1 MKKNITINLSGR
13 LFNIDEDA
21 YQLLK
26 HYTDTLR
33 RYYGKHEGDTEIADD
48 IEARI
53 AELFEEIKANGEEA
67 ITIEHVQGVIS
78 RIGELEDLAPEEETT
93 DEQPADEAG
102 ESTGSNFRENIES
115 GARNVMNTL
124 RSGKRF
130 YRDMQN
136 KMVGGVLAGCAQYFG
151 GSPLTWRIGF
161 VLSFLLLHS
170 LAKMFHLDPSGVKMF
185 FLFGYI
191 GLMILAP
198 KAENP
203 EDVLQ
208 MKGEEVTPQ
217 NIGEEVK
224 KQNERSGSM
233 RSNFLG
239 LAVTIVLGGI
249 AVFLTVS
256 TIIGLCFGAVFFANP
271 IGVLA
276 DYIGFENISDARVV
290 FQAVTIPIIVGC
302 ASAVGVCLILLYCVF
317 HALASHLGHIAAMGF
332 KQRIAWFLLLIV
344 GVVTVV
350 FSCAKFGSTCGDYQS
365 KFHKEWREK
374 YYEQHMIN
382 GYYFSDEDR
391 AYFNH
396 EGWTLVKGDN
406 CEHFTSAGEYWNG
419 DCDVRYLDAFSA
431 DKNIVFQ
438 AERSQNVD
446 AGTYQLQAVA
456 RCSRDAKG
464 VYIYAI
470 VEKDGNEEK
479 YLAKVPGNHN
489 EGRQIYQGE
498 TALEEMSPR
507 EMDKAIEANDG
518 KGFGWACVRIKDIK
532 VAEAATIRY
541 GVTTDEALTGEKC
554 DAEWLS
560 ATDFSLI
567 YDLSPT
573 KRGK

>member
-78 RIGELEDLAPEEETT
+78 RIGELEDLAPEEETSN
-93 DEQPADEAG
+93 EQQAEEAG
-102 ESTGSNFRENIES
+102 ESIGHRFRENVEN
-115 GARNVMNTL
+115 GARSAMNTL

-136 KMVGGVLAGCAQYFG
+136 KMVCGVLAGCAQYFG
-151 GSPLTWRIGF
+151 GSPLAWRIGYIASYAF
-161 VLSFLLLHS
+161 LRMFTKLFHMNIDVLPIFIL
-170 LAKMFHLDPSGVKMF
+170 
-185 FLFGYI
+185 GYFAFA
-191 GLMILAP
+191 ILAP

-256 TIIGLCFGAVFFANP
+256 TIVGLCFGAVFFANP

-302 ASAVGVCLILLYCVF
+302 AAAVGVCLILLYCVF

-350 FSCAKFGSTCGDYQS
+350 FSCAKFGSTCGDYQR

-374 YYEQHMIN
+374 NNVELVTD
-382 GYYFSDEDR
+382 GYHISDENRD
-391 AYFNH
+391 
-396 EGWTLVKGDN
+396 
-406 CEHFTSAGEYWNG
+406 
-419 DCDVRYLDAFSA
+419 
-431 DKNIVFQ
+431 
-438 AERSQNVD
+438 SQ
-446 AGTYQLQAVA
+446 
-456 RCSRDAKG
+456 S
-464 VYIYAI
+464 
-470 VEKDGNEEK
+470 
-479 YLAKVPGNHN
+479 N

-498 TALEEMSPR
+498 TDLETMSPR
-507 EMDKAIEANDG
+507 EMDNDIEAN
-518 KGFGWACVRIKDIK
+518 
-532 VAEAATIRY
+532 
-541 GVTTDEALTGEKC
+541 
-554 DAEWLS
+554 
-560 ATDFSLI
+560 
-567 YDLSPT
+567 
-573 KRGK
+573 

>member
-48 IEARI
+48 IETRI
-53 AELFEEIKANGEEA
+53 AELFEEIMANGNEA

-78 RIGELEDLAPEEETT
+78 RIGELEDLAPEEDTT

-102 ESTGSNFRENIES
+102 ESTGNRFRENIES

-136 KMVGGVLAGCAQYFG
+136 KLVGGVLAGCAQYFG
-151 GSPLTWRIGF
+151 GSPLSWRIGF

-208 MKGEEVTPQ
+208 MKGEDVTPQ

-224 KQNERSGSM
+224 KQNARGTGLMGSFLGLVVTV
-233 RSNFLG
+233 FLG
-239 LAVTIVLGGI
+239 LAAVWLSIQTIV
-249 AVFLTVS
+249 A
-256 TIIGLCFGAVFFANP
+256 LCFGGIFFTNTVRWFSKWFDFDLSVA
-271 IGVLA
+271 GEVL
-276 DYIGFENISDARVV
+276 
-290 FQAVTIPIIVGC
+290 
-302 ASAVGVCLILLYCVF
+302 SAVQIPFILSGVSFIVISITLLYCVF
-317 HALASHLGHIAAMGF
+317 HALASHLGRTAAMGF
-332 KQRIAWFLLLIV
+332 KQRIAWLLIFIV
-344 GVVTVV
+344 GVVTFVV
-350 FSCAKFGSTCGDYQS
+350 SCTQFVTVCKDYSRKFYN
-365 KFHKEWREK
+365 EWQEK
-374 YYEQHMIN
+374 DRQNHMID

-391 AYFNH
+391 DFFNR
-396 EGWTLVKGDN
+396 EGWKLVKGDN
-406 CEHFTSAGEYWNG
+406 CEHFTSAGEYWTG
-419 DCDVRYLDAFSA
+419 DIDVRYLDAFST
-431 DKNIVFQ
+431 DRNIVFQ
-438 AERSQNVD
+438 TERSENVE

-470 VEKDGNEEK
+470 VEKDGKEEK
-479 YLAKVPGNHN
+479 YLTKVPGNHN

-507 EMDKAIEANDG
+507 EMDKAIEANDSR
-518 KGFGWACVRIKDIK
+518 GFGWACVRINDIK
-532 VAEAATIRY
+532 VTEAATIRY
-541 GVTTDEALTGEKC
+541 GVTTDEALTGEHC

>member
-78 RIGELEDLAPEEETT
+78 RIGELEDLAPEEETS
-93 DEQPADEAG
+93 DEQQAG
-102 ESTGSNFRENIES
+102 EGTGTRFRENVGS

-124 RSGKRF
+124 RSSKRF

-151 GSPLTWRIGF
+151 GSPLAWRIGF
-161 VLSFLLLHS
+161 ILSYVFLGMFFSIVHMEFDLFLFYVLSYFAL
-170 LAKMFHLDPSGVKMF
+170 V
-185 FLFGYI
+185 
-191 GLMILAP
+191 ILAP

-208 MKGEEVTPQ
+208 MKGEDVTPQ

-224 KQNERSGSM
+224 KQNARGGSVM
-233 RSNFLG
+233 GSFFGLVVTVLLG
-239 LAVTIVLGGI
+239 LAAVWLSIQTIV
-249 AVFLTVS
+249 A
-256 TIIGLCFGAVFFANP
+256 LCFGGVFFTNTVRWFAKWFDFDLSVA
-271 IGVLA
+271 GEVL
-276 DYIGFENISDARVV
+276 
-290 FQAVTIPIIVGC
+290 
-302 ASAVGVCLILLYCVF
+302 SAVQMPLILCGVSFVVISATLLYCVF
-317 HALASHLGHIAAMGF
+317 HALASHLGRTDAMGF
-332 KQRIAWFLLLIV
+332 KQRIAWLLLFVV
-344 GVVTVV
+344 GVVTFVV
-350 FSCAKFGSTCGDYQS
+350 SCTQFVTTCEDFSQKFYN
-365 KFHKEWREK
+365 EWQEK
-374 YYEQHMIN
+374 DRQAHMID

-391 AYFNH
+391 DFFNR
-396 EGWTLVKGDN
+396 EDWKLVKGDN
-406 CEHFTSAGEYWNG
+406 CEHFTSAGEYWTG
-419 DCDVRYLDAFSA
+419 DGDVRYLDAFSS

-438 AERSQNVD
+438 AERSEEVG

-456 RCSRDAKG
+456 RCSRGAKG

-470 VEKDGNEEK
+470 VENNGKEEK
-479 YLAKVPGNHN
+479 YLAKVPANHN
-489 EGRQIYQGE
+489 EGRQIYQEE
-498 TALEEMSPR
+498 TALAVMSPR
-507 EMDKAIEANDG
+507 EMEKAIEANDG
-518 KGFGWACVRIKDIK
+518 KGFGWACVMINDIK
-532 VAEAATIRY
+532 LHESATIRY
-541 GVTTDEALTGEKC
+541 GVTTDEAMTGEKC

-560 ATDFSLI
+560 ATDFVLKSE
-567 YDLSPT
+567 
-573 KRGK
+573 